1 MVPGEGRGTAKPKLR
16 VVRPSDAAVVALLLG
31 ELGYPCSRDEAARR
45 IDATAADPD
54 QQIWLAELEGR
65 SVGLLGLDFMYYLP
79 LGVTTCR
86 ITALV
91 VDPSARRHGIG
102 RFLVRQAET
111 MAREAQASRIELTSA
126 SHRDEAHAFYRAC
139 GYKDGA
145 LRFVKA
151 LGDC

>member
-1 MVPGEGRGTAKPKLR
+1 MAPAEKGAPLR
-16 VVRPSDAAVVALLLG
+16 LRAARRSDAAVLSLLLA
-31 ELGYPCSRDEAARR
+31 ELGYPCSREEAARR
-45 IDATAADPD
+45 IDAVAHEDD
-54 QQIWLAELEGR
+54 QQLWLAELDGR
-65 SVGLLGLDFMYYLP
+65 SVGLLGLDFMYYVP
-79 LGVTTCR
+79 LGGITCR

-91 VDPSARRHGIG
+91 VDPEARRHGVG
-102 RFLVRQAET
+102 RFLVRQAEV

-126 SHRDEAHAFYRAC
+126 AHRDDAHAFYRAC